1 MNVQELTTLR
11 DHIYI
16 EIVFWGDIYFNFN
29 NILNEEQDNHI
40 RLHLQA
46 FLQTVDRLIR
56 QLRFEHQLVE
66 RNIHDIFTMRR

>member
-46 FLQTVDRLIR
+46 FLRTVDRLIR

-66 RNIHDIFTMRR
+66 RNIQDLFAMRR

>member
-46 FLQTVDRLIR
+46 FLQTVDHLIR

-66 RNIHDIFTMRR
+66 RNIHDIFAMRR